1 MASIVLRKPSNKRK
15 NRINPEKL
23 ILYDSFALPDFVSKA
38 LSGAFRDNVRV
49 FLHDFAEI
57 QEYCVNGMPVWCTS
71 LFSEIDGVCPLYT
84 VEETVQDSLDPFCNH
99 CELSGFFRFFPSVLA
114 LIFALVRILV

>member
-23 ILYDSFALPDFVSKA
+23 ILYDSFSLPDFVSKA

-84 VEETVQDSLDPFCNH
+84 VEETVQESLDPFCNH
-99 CELSGFFRFFPSVLA
+99 CELSGFF
-114 LIFALVRILV
+114 